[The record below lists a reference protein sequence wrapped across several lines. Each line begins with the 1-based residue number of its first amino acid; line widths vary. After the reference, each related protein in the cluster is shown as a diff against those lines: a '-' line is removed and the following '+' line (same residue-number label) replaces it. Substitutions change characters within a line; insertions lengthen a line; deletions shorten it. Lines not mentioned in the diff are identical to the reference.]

1 MPIYLAPNNTGEY
14 CASLFQVV
22 AIALMASWVLAM
34 TQTPVFSHYLL
45 KVKTGEKNKGK
56 GESIIHGLYKT
67 LLRTALR
74 HRLITLLVMACFLAG
89 GFLGFTFVSKNFF
102 ADSDKPQF
110 FINYSLPQESRIE
123 ALSKDLAKA
132 EKHLSGLKE
141 VKNFTACLGQSSPRF
156 AASITPEPHDPAF
169 GQIVVNV
176 FDYQEINS
184 LTQKLEKWFN
194 QNLPQ
199 GQLHITKYISGPKAD
214 YRVEAR
220 FTGPDPKVL
229 KDLAEK
235 AKQIMQ
241 KSGLAKSITDD
252 WKQRTLVLKANFS
265 QQRGRQARVERRDI
279 ANALLA
285 LTDGLIVTSLRENDQ
300 LIPVKVRMGNATPE
314 NLAFSP
320 VWNSRGGSTTMGQV
334 INRQALVWED
344 PIVRRYDRRRVIR
357 AQCDP
362 VQGLTSN
369 GLLEKIQPK
378 IEALPLPRGYRLEWE
393 GEKELNEK
401 GNQGVN
407 TYLPLALILML
418 IILVMLFNGIR
429 QPLIIVLVLPF
440 ATVGM
445 SAGLLI
451 TKESFGFLAMLG
463 AYSLIGM
470 LIKNAVVLL
479 DQIKL
484 EIKSGKPALR
494 AVIDSSVGRMRPV
507 VMASVTTILG
517 MVPLLTDP
525 MFSSMAVTIM
535 FGLAF
540 ATVLTLIMVP
550 VLYTLFFNV
559 KTKKA

>member
-1 MPIYLAPNNTGEY
+1 
-14 CASLFQVV
+14 
-22 AIALMASWVLAM
+22 
-34 TQTPVFSHYLL
+34 
-45 KVKTGEKNKGK
+45 
-56 GESIIHGLYKT
+56 
-67 LLRTALR
+67 
-74 HRLITLLVMACFLAG
+74 
-89 GFLGFTFVSKNFF
+89 
-102 ADSDKPQF
+102 
-110 FINYSLPQESRIE
+110 
-123 ALSKDLAKA
+123 
-132 EKHLSGLKE
+132 
-141 VKNFTACLGQSSPRF
+141 
-156 AASITPEPHDPAF
+156 
-169 GQIVVNV
+169 
-176 FDYQEINS
+176 
-184 LTQKLEKWFN
+184 
-194 QNLPQ
+194 
-199 GQLHITKYISGPKAD
+199 LHITKYISGPKAD